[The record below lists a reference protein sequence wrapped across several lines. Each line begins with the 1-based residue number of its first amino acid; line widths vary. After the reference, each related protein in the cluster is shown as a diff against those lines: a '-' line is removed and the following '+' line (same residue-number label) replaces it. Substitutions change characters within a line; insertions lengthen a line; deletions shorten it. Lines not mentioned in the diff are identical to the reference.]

1 MLLVVLANKRAM
13 VKEKFFKQALNFPV
27 SASLSAPRKIHHYI
41 SKQSDRRRCKQ
52 FVSTAKNSHFFLP
65 NLPFVNNFKVI
76 CSRSF
81 VPQISPDEIT
91 SLASCPV

>member
-41 SKQSDRRRCKQ
+41 SKQSERRW
-52 FVSTAKNSHFFLP
+52 
-65 NLPFVNNFKVI
+65 
-76 CSRSF
+76 
-81 VPQISPDEIT
+81 
-91 SLASCPV
+91 